1 VCERDRKREG
11 GSKRKCVRVRK
22 TEMVVDGGREGRARA
37 GLQGARGAD
46 GIGV

>member
-1 VCERDRKREG
+1 MYERDRKREG

-22 TEMVVDGGREGRARA
+22 TEMVVDGGSKSS
-37 GLQGARGAD
+37 QGARGAD